1 LSISRPAVTA
11 TSIGAWF
18 APLQSHDRR
27 ATVRAIRRSRANVSK
42 ERRMSSLHARSSTLL
57 GLALAGLCLTLT
69 PASVPAQDRDPV
81 AARVNG
87 FEIRQSDLAIA
98 EEEIG
103 EALPGNG
110 AEKREAL
117 INYYADMILMARAA
131 ESKGMG
137 STVEFARKL
146 GFAKTKLLM
155 ETLLRAEAKS
165 AVTDAELRKV
175 YDQAVKQMGKEEEE
189 VRARHILVESED
201 EAKAVLAELKNGG
214 DFEKLAKAKS
224 KDPSAAQN
232 GGDLGYFTKDQMV
245 PEFAETAFKLP
256 KGQLSDPVKTQ
267 FGWHVIRAED
277 KRAKAVPTFDQV
289 RPQLVQF
296 VVRNAQA
303 AMVAKLREGAK
314 IEKLPPP
321 AEQK

>member
-1 LSISRPAVTA
+1 
-11 TSIGAWF
+11 
-18 APLQSHDRR
+18 
-27 ATVRAIRRSRANVSK
+27 
-42 ERRMSSLHARSSTLL
+42 MSSIHARSSALL
-57 GLALAGLCLTLT
+57 GLAFAGLCLALT
-69 PASVPAQDRDPV
+69 PAPVSAQDGDPV

-87 FEIRQSDLAIA
+87 LEIRQSDLAIA
-98 EEEIG
+98 EEEFG
-103 EALPGNG
+103 DQLPGNSN

-155 ETLLRAEAKS
+155 DALLREEAKS
-165 AVTDAELRKV
+165 AVTEAELRKV
-175 YDQAVKQMGKEEEE
+175 YDQAVKQMGNEEE
-189 VRARHILVESED
+189 VHARHILVQTED
-201 EAKAVLAELKNGG
+201 EAKAVVAELKKGG
-214 DFEKLAKAKS
+214 DFEKLAKEKS

-232 GGDLGYFTKDQMV
+232 GGDLGYFTKEQMV
-245 PEFAETAFKLP
+245 PEFAETAFKLD
-256 KGQLSDPVKTQ
+256 KGQLSDPIKTQ
-267 FGWHVIRAED
+267 FGWHVIRTED
-277 KRAKAVPTFDQV
+277 KRSKPVPAFDQV

-321 AEQK
+321 PEKK